1 MKPKLIKTAIGK
13 MERTLRTEGNL
24 KRKERYYGTAKIL
37 RNRVAN
43 NFTNLEQA
51 ISHEPIQAGR
61 YPTFDTLVDIR
72 IVSYRTRLA
81 DADGISG
88 KAAIDGLV
96 HAGVIG
102 DDSPKEVREVSY
114 AQVKVKN
121 KEGEKTVIQITR
133 VSE

>member
-1 MKPKLIKTAIGK
+1 MTQLIRTSPGK
-13 MERTLRTEGNL
+13 VERTLRTEAIL
-24 KRKERYYGTAKIL
+24 KRKGFYGTARIL
-37 RNRVAN
+37 GGDVASVPPYV
-43 NFTNLEQA
+43 EQA
-51 ISHEPIQAGR
+51 PCDEPIQTRRPA
-61 YPTFDTLVDIR
+61 TFDTLVDIR

-96 HAGVIG
+96 HAGIIR

-114 AQVKVKN
+114 SQIKAKN
-121 KEGEKTVIQITR
+121 KEDEKTVIQIRR

>member
-1 MKPKLIKTAIGK
+1 MKATKYKKG
-13 MERTLRTEGNL
+13 
-24 KRKERYYGTAKIL
+24 YYGTARIL
-37 RNRVAN
+37 GSDVTSSFAYV
-43 NFTNLEQA
+43 EQTTR
-51 ISHEPIQAGR
+51 HESIQAGR
-61 YPTFDTLVDIR
+61 HPAFDTLVDIR

-96 HAGVIG
+96 HAGIIR

-121 KEGEKTVIQITR
+121 KEEEKTVIQITR